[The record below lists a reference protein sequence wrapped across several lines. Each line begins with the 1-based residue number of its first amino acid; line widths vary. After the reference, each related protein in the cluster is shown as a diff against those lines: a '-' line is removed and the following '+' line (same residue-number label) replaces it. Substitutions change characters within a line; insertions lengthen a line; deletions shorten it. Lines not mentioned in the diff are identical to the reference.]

1 MMRVIL
7 CIALGFI
14 STFAIAQKKLMQS
27 YSNPNITGIYVNSNE
42 IFEIRLK
49 AQPVSEI
56 TVTTLIE
63 GETFESSLLQTVIE
77 DGILKITTG
86 RTPDFVPYNDKLS
99 AHKVL
104 SIVLEIALPEGL
116 DIDIY
121 STLAG
126 VDGKGR
132 FGQVQMNLGRGGC
145 RMEEFRFRESA
156 QINTLAGSIN
166 IATITTPVTAQSR
179 NGTVVIPNEFPAGEG
194 LMLQSI
200 QGDITVR
207 KSE

>member
-1 MMRVIL
+1 MKHFLFVMVV
-7 CIALGFI
+7 FV
-14 STFAIAQKKLMQS
+14 STVCFAQKQLMQS
-27 YSNPNITGIYVNSNE
+27 YSNPEISGVYINSNE
-42 IFEIRLK
+42 VFEIRLN
-49 AQPVSEI
+49 AQPVSGI

-63 GETFESSLLQTVIE
+63 GETFESSLLQTVVE

-104 SIVLEIALPEGL
+104 SIVLEITVPEGL

-121 STLAG
+121 STLAS
-126 VDGKGR
+126 VDGKGK
-132 FGQVQMNLGRGGC
+132 FGKVQMNLGRGGC
-145 RMEEFRFRESA
+145 RLEGFRFRESA
-156 QINTLAGSIN
+156 QINTLTGSIN
-166 IATITTPVTAQSR
+166 IATETTSVIAQSR
-179 NGTVVIPNEFPAGEG
+179 NGVVVIPKGFPVGED
-194 LMLQSI
+194 LTLQSI